1 MPNTV
6 DAYREAKMTYMRLRD
21 QAKKDLLAQFYQLS
35 NQLFQIQ
42 KELRDDF
49 GHKVAIPAKPKAKRA
64 KTAPPPGPKAVE
76 SKPAETKT
84 SPKITAIE
92 KKIALQSKKLQEL
105 ASTGKPTQAIKDKIY
120 ELEDELRL
128 ARGD

>member
-42 KELRDDF
+42 KELREDF
-49 GHKVAIPAKPKAKRA
+49 GHKVAIPAKPKGRRATKASTPAPKTVEAK
-64 KTAPPPGPKAVE
+64 PVE
-76 SKPAETKT
+76 AKT

-92 KKIALQSKKLQEL
+92 KRLALQAKKLQEFGD
-105 ASTGKPTQAIKDKIY
+105 AGKPRQAIKDKIY